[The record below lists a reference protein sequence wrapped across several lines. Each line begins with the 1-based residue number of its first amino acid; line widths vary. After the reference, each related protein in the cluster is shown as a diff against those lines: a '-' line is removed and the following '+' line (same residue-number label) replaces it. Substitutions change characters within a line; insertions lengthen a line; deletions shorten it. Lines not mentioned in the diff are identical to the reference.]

1 MGQKID
7 IILASSSPR
16 RRELLEREGVSFTVH
31 VPEVD
36 ETLEPDVLC
45 DPQEAAKKL
54 AERKAGAVV
63 QEILGADYVGAAAII
78 GADTMVVQG
87 GRIYG
92 KPADEED
99 AKRILRELSGRV
111 HQVITGV
118 SVWLLS
124 APDKEN
130 VSLGFRTL
138 AEISHVTFNELS
150 DECIEAYVATGEPL
164 DKAGAY
170 GIQGE
175 GAALVKGVAGDYDNV
190 VGLPVKRLLDEF
202 SEIFEAAK

>member
-1 MGQKID
+1 MSQKID
-7 IILASSSPR
+7 IILASGSPR
-16 RRELLEREGVSFTVH
+16 RRELLEREGVPFTVR
-31 VPEVD
+31 VSEVD
-36 ETLEPDVLC
+36 EALDPDILR
-45 DPQEAAKKL
+45 DPREAAKKL
-54 AERKAGAVV
+54 AERKAGAIV
-63 QEILGADYVGAAAII
+63 QEVLGADYVGAAAVI
-78 GADTMVVQG
+78 GADTMVALD

-111 HQVITGV
+111 HQVVTGV
-118 SVWLLS
+118 SVWLIS

-138 AEISHVTFNELS
+138 AETSHVTFKNLS
-150 DECIEAYVATGEPL
+150 DEEIEAYVATGEPM

-175 GAALVKGVAGDYDNV
+175 GGALVKGVSGDYDNV
-190 VGLPVKRLLDEF
+190 VGLPVKRLLKEF
-202 SEIFEAAK
+202 SEIFEAAR

>member
-1 MGQKID
+1 MSQKID
-7 IILASSSPR
+7 IIHASGSPR
-16 RRELLEREGVSFTVH
+16 RRELLEREGVPFTVR
-31 VPEVD
+31 VSEVD
-36 ETLEPDVLC
+36 EALDPDILR
-45 DPQEAAKKL
+45 DPREAAKKL

-63 QEILGADYVGAAAII
+63 QEVLGADYVCAAVVI
-78 GADTMVVQG
+78 GADTMVALD

-111 HQVITGV
+111 HQVVKGV
-118 SVWLLS
+118 SVWLIS

-138 AEISHVTFNELS
+138 VGTSHVTFKNLS
-150 DECIEAYVATGEPL
+150 DEEIEAYVATGEPM

-175 GAALVKGVAGDYDNV
+175 GGALVKGVSGDYDNV
-190 VGLPVKRLLDEF
+190 VGLPVKRLLKEF
-202 SEIFEAAK
+202 SEIFEAAR

>member
-1 MGQKID
+1 MSQKID
-7 IILASSSPR
+7 IILASGSPR
-16 RRELLEREGVSFTVH
+16 RRELLEREGVPFTVR
-31 VPEVD
+31 VSEVD
-36 ETLEPDVLC
+36 EALDPDILR
-45 DPQEAAKKL
+45 DPCEAAKKL

-63 QEILGADYVGAAAII
+63 QEVLGADYVGAAAVI
-78 GADTMVVQG
+78 GADTMVALD

-118 SVWLLS
+118 SVWLIS

-138 AEISHVTFNELS
+138 VETSHVTFKNLSNE
-150 DECIEAYVATGEPL
+150 EIEAYVATGEPM

-175 GAALVKGVAGDYDNV
+175 GGALVKGVSGDYDNV
-190 VGLPVKRLLDEF
+190 VGLPVKRLLKEF
-202 SEIFEAAK
+202 SEIFEAAR